1 MKLRLLTGWM
11 LLGTSLSFAQPTVEY
26 VEEVRG
32 VWVTNVAS
40 PVLNSKA
47 SIAQAMDYLAKN
59 GINVVFPVV
68 WNKGVTQYQSTV
80 MRNEFNIPIDPF
92 FAQQGR
98 DPLAELIV
106 EAHRNGMEVM
116 PWFEFGFSTSFS
128 SDGGHIIAKYPE
140 WAAKNSAGQLVVK
153 NGFDWMNGLHPGPQA
168 FMLSLIHEVIDNYDV
183 DGVQGD
189 DRLPAMPTEGGYDA
203 WTVAQYQADH
213 NGANPPT
220 NSKDSNWL
228 YWRSDR
234 LVNFLGRWYN
244 SVKAKDPNLMVS
256 LSPSIWTFGFTEYL
270 QEIPLWLDSNYVDML
285 HPQMYPPNRSAP
297 DYGYTVY
304 TERLRDAVGPIQNSS
319 GGYVKRQYRHK
330 LSPGM
335 LIRVGNEVVPPSVIR
350 RMVQYNRQFNI
361 NGEVYFFYE
370 GMGAL
375 NNFLAD
381 SLGVNEYRKPAVLPV
396 RNRTLRRPPPTI
408 VNETDGGAVKSGTW
422 QLIAGSGLT
431 PPGYTDR
438 SLRAEANSNSV
449 ITYTANVPHSAH
461 YRVFAYVPHL
471 STATTTA
478 RYITYAANG
487 DSTVTTINQ
496 SVARN
501 GGWMPI
507 GNVYYEAGPQTV
519 ARIRTRDITDGKPI
533 HADAVMLLLDRQKSP
548 NVLIPVPTSIER
560 DVTDS
565 EAPSGIVLEQ
575 NYPNPFNPTTAIRF
589 TLDVG
594 RSTSLKV
601 YDMLGREVA
610 VLVNDVMPAGTH
622 SVEFDA
628 SNLASGVYV
637 YRLTVDGETFTKR
650 MTVLK

>member
-26 VEEVRG
+26 VDEVRG

-40 PVLNSKA
+40 PVMNSKA
-47 SIAQAMDYLAKN
+47 SLAAAMDYLGRN

-106 EAHRNGMEVM
+106 EAHRNGIEVI
-116 PWFEFGFSTSFS
+116 PWFEFGFSTSYS
-128 SDGGHIIAKYPE
+128 ANGGHIITKYPE
-140 WAAKNSAGQLVVK
+140 WAARNQAGQLVVK

-168 FMLSLIHEVIDNYDV
+168 FMLSLVNEVITNYDV

-203 WTVAQYQADH
+203 WTLQQYRAEH

-220 NSKDSNWL
+220 NTKDSNWL

-234 LVNFLGRWYN
+234 MVNFLGRMYRM
-244 SVKAKDPNLMVS
+244 VKQKDPNLIVS
-256 LSPSIWTFGFTEYL
+256 LSPSNYPFGFQEYL
-270 QEIPLWLDSNYVDML
+270 QETPLWLDSNYVDMV
-285 HPQMYPPNRSAP
+285 HPQLYPNTRNLTS
-297 DYGYTVY
+297 YQNLVHS
-304 TERLRDAVGPIQNSS
+304 AVGPVPGSS
-319 GGYVKRQYRHK
+319 GGYVRPIHRNK
-330 LSPGM
+330 LFPGM
-335 LIRVGNEVVPPSVIR
+335 LIRVGNEVVPPSVVKQ
-350 RMVQYNRQFNI
+350 MVAYNRQFRLK
-361 NGEVYFFYE
+361 GEVHFFYE
-370 GMGAL
+370 GMGAS
-375 NNFLAD
+375 NQFLAD
-381 SLGVNEYRKPAVLPV
+381 TLGRGAYAAPAVLPF
-396 RNRTLRRPPPTI
+396 RQRTIRRPLPTI
-408 VNETDGGAVKSGTW
+408 INETDGGAVKSGAW
-422 QLIAGSGLT
+422 QLIGGSGLT

-438 SLRAEANSNSV
+438 SLRAEANSNSE

-478 RYITYAANG
+478 TYITYAANG
-487 DSTVTTINQ
+487 DSTVTVINQ
-496 SVARN
+496 ALARN

-507 GNVYYEAGPQTV
+507 GNAYYEAGSQRV

-548 NVLIPVPTSIER
+548 NVLIPVPTSIDR
-560 DVTDS
+560 DDTESDS
-565 EAPSGIVLEQ
+565 PTGIVLEQ
-575 NYPNPFNPTTAIRF
+575 NYPNPFNPVTSIRF
-589 TLDVG
+589 AL
-594 RSTSLKV
+594 RTSDLVQLTV
-601 YDMLGREVA
+601 YDALGREVA
-610 VLVNDVMPAGTH
+610 TLVSDRLAAGTH

-628 SNLASGVYV
+628 SDLASGIYL
-637 YRLTVDGETFTKR
+637 YRLTVGGESFTKR
-650 MTVLK
+650 MTLLK